1 MMPGEDDDIEQFTG
15 DLGRMFTE
23 AFSAMGTSLFGPFSA
38 SLRPLS
44 RVVVDNES
52 VTVTFDLP
60 GVSKEGV
67 SVVCT
72 QEFVSIEAEGR
83 KRSGSA
89 GQAGR
94 ARSVEYVK
102 YSERVA
108 LPVLVDPDRGSARFR
123 NGIIVVK
130 VPRLRSGRQ
139 LKVAGALD
147 KK

>member
-1 MMPGEDDDIEQFTG
+1 MSNEDDDIEQFTG
-15 DLGRMFTE
+15 ELGRMFTE
-23 AFSAMGTSLFGPFSA
+23 TFSSMGASLFGPFSA
-38 SLRPLS
+38 NLRPLS
-44 RVVVDNES
+44 RVRVDNDS

-72 QEFVSIEAEGR
+72 QDFVSIEAEGG
-83 KRSGSA
+83 KQASSVGKGRSS
-89 GQAGR
+89 
-94 ARSVEYVK
+94 RSVEYVK

-108 LPVLVDPDRGSARFR
+108 LPVLVDPDRGSAKFR

-139 LKVAGALD
+139 LKITGAQD
-147 KK
+147 KGR